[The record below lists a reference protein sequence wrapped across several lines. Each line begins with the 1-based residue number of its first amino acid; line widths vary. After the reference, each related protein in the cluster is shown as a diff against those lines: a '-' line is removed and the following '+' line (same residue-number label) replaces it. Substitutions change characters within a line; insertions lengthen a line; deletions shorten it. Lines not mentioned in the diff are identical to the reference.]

1 MVDVR
6 EHPESRHRLL
16 TSSSR
21 PAGSLRRSCH
31 TVRSI
36 VVIGLALALSGCG
49 EPPSFNVGAA
59 RDAAGRAIRAV
70 RAQAPDEA
78 RRLESLV
85 AEAERATARD
95 IGSRWGEPSAPAAWL
110 RVLRE
115 SHRQILAI
123 RQHQEREQDAWQLV
137 EADTSLAVERAEG
150 QVGDAGM
157 GIRESMAYRRARVA
171 YEMAQ
176 RFARDGAFERAT
188 GKAREA
194 QADVALV
201 HEHWL
206 ALHERFG
213 DPGLQRRWQD
223 WVEATISES
232 RKRGRRALVAD
243 KRQRRLDVYEHG
255 RLVASFTMEL
265 GANGLS
271 PKRHS
276 GDRATPEGRYKV
288 VQIKN
293 TGQTKYYK
301 ALLIDYPNGEDLQRY
316 WGLRREGA
324 IPRGVGPGNLIE
336 IHGEGGRGKD
346 WTDGC
351 IALTNPDMDKLFR
364 MVEVDMP
371 VTIVGS
377 YRREGRAR

>member
-1 MVDVR
+1 VVEVLDQAQ
-6 EHPESRHRLL
+6 SRHRLL
-16 TSSSR
+16 MSSSR
-21 PAGSLRRSCH
+21 AASPHCPSFH

-36 VVIGLALALSGCG
+36 AIILFALALAGCA

-70 RAQAPDEA
+70 RAESPDQA
-78 RRLESLV
+78 RSLESLV
-85 AEAERATARD
+85 AAAERATARD
-95 IGSRWGEPSAPAAWL
+95 RGFHWGAPRAPAAWQ

-115 SHRQILAI
+115 SRRQILAI
-123 RQHQEREQDAWQLV
+123 RQHQEREREAWQLV
-137 EADTSLAVERAEG
+137 EAELSRSIERAEG
-150 QVGDAGM
+150 EVGEAGM
-157 GIRESMAYRRARVA
+157 GIREAMAYRRARVA
-171 YEMAQ
+171 SEMAQ
-176 RFARDGAFERAT
+176 RFARDGAWDRAA
-188 GKAREA
+188 GKVEEA
-194 QADVALV
+194 QVDLALV

-206 ALHERFG
+206 DLHQRFG

-223 WVEATISES
+223 WVEDTISES

-255 RLVASFTMEL
+255 RLVASFTMDL

-271 PKRHS
+271 PKQHS

-351 IALTNPDMDKLFR
+351 IALSNPDMDKLFR

-377 YRREGRAR
+377 YRRGAQAR